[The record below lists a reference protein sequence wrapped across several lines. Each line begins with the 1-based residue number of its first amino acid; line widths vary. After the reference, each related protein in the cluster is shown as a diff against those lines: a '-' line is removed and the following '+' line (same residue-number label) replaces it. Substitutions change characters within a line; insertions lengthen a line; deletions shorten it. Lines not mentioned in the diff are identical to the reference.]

1 MIQPDKLVVTIGE
14 ISAYNRKYIHMYSIT
29 ERPAKLVVPVAEK
42 RIRDKSQA
50 GEAITR
56 HQPHLLTIESQVK
69 RTLAECERTL
79 KHRNS
84 AITMTSHNG

>member
-1 MIQPDKLVVTIGE
+1 MC
-14 ISAYNRKYIHMYSIT
+14 SIT

-50 GEAITR
+50 GEALTR
-56 HQPHLLTIESQVK
+56 HQTHLLTIESQFK

-79 KHRNS
+79 KDRNS